1 MKNKKI
7 NDKSN
12 TSSKLK
18 PKDEL
23 VHLINNLNSAIKL
36 YYNSTINIILNFK
49 KNVLNKN
56 KKNDLINIENN
67 LQIFIKDAKYLFN
80 RMKIVRKQS
89 LIEEEKNKKNQG
101 QLYNYCNN
109 NFFYYSNAPTNVKT
123 NPNYFTK
130 ILNYGGHHQ
139 KVIYQSPTNQSH
151 NISKTKSDI
160 FNFTQNSYQKFDMRK
175 KKLLSSD
182 NSISKEIKTKISIPK
197 LKIET
202 YDKDKLIENILNLLK
217 QVNKFNYKIFYEI
230 KEAKYIKKI
239 FNLIL
244 SDLNKLIEVLL
255 KENQDKPD
263 KQCLTERK
271 KIKSCIPNDILIG
284 KNKNDNNLR
293 NIKDLKHN
301 CNSYQKINRTYNN
314 NIISRNPIN
323 QQRYLLSIQKMKSRN
338 NSISIQEKN
347 MRAKSESSK
356 DKEIFK
362 NKIQDNSIFN
372 KTKGN
377 HIRDILIKEG
387 IKEYNNIEKEKDN
400 LILSDKEQQTENNEI
415 KTEIINEINICIEPD
430 QNIKLKEIEREDLIK
445 DLENKIKSLNDDIK
459 TLNNKILNLQK
470 ENDLYKNETE
480 NQNNQINYL
489 NQKLILL
496 NQYIE
501 KKGKKSKEQEQEQEK
516 EKDDNIIID
525 NNIENKNEI
534 NSINESINEETETDL
549 DKLSI
554 KYELL
559 KLDFDKQKL
568 ELEEKDKLLNNYNL
582 YRNLIDSKSS
592 EEKINELIKK
602 HEKEIEQLNQK
613 YIKDILE
620 LKTNLPNCFTP
631 STHEILIDK
640 KFAKYELHWYL
651 LTITAAK
658 NKDYENTFW
667 VSEDEIK
674 NMLNEFKAFKTEE
687 DIEKENMNIY
697 ILAQQKLI
705 NRIESNEDKISNL
718 KKQIQK
724 LKGCK

>member
-1 MKNKKI
+1 MKNKKL
-7 NDKSN
+7 NNKNN

-36 YYNSTINIILNFK
+36 YYNSTINIIVNSK
-49 KNVLNKN
+49 KNILNKN

-67 LQIFIKDAKYLFN
+67 LLIFIKDAKYLFN

-89 LIEEEKNKKNQG
+89 LIEEEQNKKNQG

-139 KVIYQSPTNQSH
+139 KVIYKSPTNQTH

-160 FNFTQNSYQKFDMRK
+160 FNYTQNSYQKLNKERK
-175 KKLLSSD
+175 KLISSD

-197 LKIET
+197 LKIEN

-244 SDLNKLIEVLL
+244 SDLNKLIEVLS
-255 KENQDKPD
+255 KENEDNAD

-271 KIKSCIPNDILIG
+271 KIKSYIPNDLLIV
-284 KNKNDNNLR
+284 KNKNGYNSK

-301 CNSYQKINRTYNN
+301 SNSYQKFNRTYNN

-323 QQRYLLSIQKMKSRN
+323 QKRYLLSIQKMKSRN
-338 NSISIQEKN
+338 DSISIQEKN
-347 MRAKSESSK
+347 IRAKSESSK

-362 NKIQDNSIFN
+362 NKIQDNSNFN
-372 KTKGN
+372 KTKGKN
-377 HIRDILIKEG
+377 IRDILIKEG
-387 IKEYNNIEKEKDN
+387 IKEYNNIKKEKDN

-415 KTEIINEINICIEPD
+415 KTEVINEINIYIEPD
-430 QNIKLKEIEREDLIK
+430 QNIKLKEIEREKVIK

-459 TLNNKILNLQK
+459 ILNDKISNLQK
-470 ENDLYKNETE
+470 ENDLYKNESE

-496 NQYIE
+496 NQYVE
-501 KKGKKSKEQEQEQEK
+501 KKEKKSKEKEQEK
-516 EKDDNIIID
+516 ELNDNIIID
-525 NNIENKNEI
+525 NNIQNKNDS
-534 NSINESINEETETDL
+534 NSINEESETDL

-559 KLDFDKQKL
+559 KLDFDKQKI

-592 EEKINELIKK
+592 EEKINELLKK

-640 KFAKYELHWYL
+640 KFAQYELHWYL
-651 LTITAAK
+651 LTLTAAK
-658 NKDYENTFW
+658 KKDYENTFW

-687 DIEKENMNIY
+687 DIEKENMNVY

-705 NRIESNEDKISNL
+705 NRIESNEDKITNL

>member
-1 MKNKKI
+1 MKNKKL
-7 NDKSN
+7 NDKNNSSN
-12 TSSKLK
+12 KLK

-23 VHLINNLNSAIKL
+23 VYLINNLNSAIKL
-36 YYNSTINIILNFK
+36 FYNSTINIIMNSK
-49 KNVLNKN
+49 KNNLNKN
-56 KKNDLINIENN
+56 TKNDLMNIENN
-67 LQIFIKDAKYLFN
+67 LLIFIKDAKYLFN

-89 LIEEEKNKKNQG
+89 LIEEEQNKKNQG

-130 ILNYGGHHQ
+130 ILNYGHHQ
-139 KVIYQSPTNQSH
+139 KVIYKSPTNKTH
-151 NISKTKSDI
+151 NVSKTKSEI
-160 FNFTQNSYQKFDMRK
+160 NNYTQNSYQKFEKER

-182 NSISKEIKTKISIPK
+182 NSISKENKTKISIPK

-217 QVNKFNYKIFYEI
+217 QINKFNYKIFYEI

-239 FNLIL
+239 FNMIL
-244 SDLNKLIEVLL
+244 SDLNKLIEVLS
-255 KENQDKPD
+255 KENVDKTD
-263 KQCLTERK
+263 TQCLTERK
-271 KIKSCIPNDILIG
+271 KLKSCIPNDILIG
-284 KNKNDNNLR
+284 KNKNGNNLR

-301 CNSYQKINRTYNN
+301 SNSYQKFNRTYNN

-323 QQRYLLSIQKMKSRN
+323 QQRYLLSIQKIKSRN
-338 NSISIQEKN
+338 NIISEQEKN
-347 MRAKSESSK
+347 NRAKSESSK

-372 KTKGN
+372 KTKGK

-387 IKEYNNIEKEKDN
+387 IKEYNNIKKENDD
-400 LILSDKEQQTENNEI
+400 LILSYKEQQTENNEI
-415 KTEIINEINICIEPD
+415 KTEINKEINICIEPD
-430 QNIKLKEIEREDLIK
+430 QNIKLKKIEKENLIK
-445 DLENKIKSLNDDIK
+445 DLENKIKILNDDIK
-459 TLNNKILNLQK
+459 TLNDKILSLQN
-470 ENDLYKNETE
+470 ENEFYKSESE

-496 NQYIE
+496 NQYID
-501 KKGKKSKEQEQEQEK
+501 KKEKKSKEKEQDQEN
-516 EKDDNIIID
+516 EKDDNIIIN
-525 NNIENKNEI
+525 NNIENKND
-534 NSINESINEETETDL
+534 NNSINEETETDI

-559 KLDFDKQKL
+559 KLDFDKQKS
-568 ELEEKDKLLNNYNL
+568 ELEEKEKLLKNYNL

-592 EEKINELIKK
+592 EEKINELLKK

-620 LKTNLPNCFTP
+620 LKTNLPNCFAP

-640 KFAKYELHWYL
+640 KYPQYELHWYL
-651 LTITAAK
+651 LTLTAAK
-658 NKDYENTFW
+658 KKDYENTFW

-674 NMLNEFKAFKTEE
+674 NMLNDFKAFKTEE
-687 DIEKENMNIY
+687 DIEKENMNVY
-697 ILAQQKLI
+697 IMAQQKLI
-705 NRIESNEDKISNL
+705 NRIESNEDKITKL
-718 KKQIQK
+718 KQQIQK

>member
-1 MKNKKI
+1 MKSKKLNNK
-7 NDKSN
+7 NN

-36 YYNSTINIILNFK
+36 YYNSTINIIVNSK
-49 KNVLNKN
+49 KNILNKN

-67 LQIFIKDAKYLFN
+67 LLIFIKDAKYLFN

-89 LIEEEKNKKNQG
+89 LIEEEQNKKNQG

-139 KVIYQSPTNQSH
+139 KVIYKSPTNQTH
-151 NISKTKSDI
+151 NISKNKSDI
-160 FNFTQNSYQKFDMRK
+160 FNYTQNSYQKFDKERK
-175 KKLLSSD
+175 KLISSD

-197 LKIET
+197 LKIEN

-217 QVNKFNYKIFYEI
+217 QVNTFNYKIFYEI

-244 SDLNKLIEVLL
+244 SDLNKLIEVLS
-255 KENQDKPD
+255 KENEDNAD

-271 KIKSCIPNDILIG
+271 KIKSYIPNDLLIV
-284 KNKNDNNLR
+284 KNKNGYNSK

-301 CNSYQKINRTYNN
+301 SNSYQKFNRTYNN

-323 QQRYLLSIQKMKSRN
+323 QKRYLLSIQKMKSRN
-338 NSISIQEKN
+338 DSISIQEKN
-347 MRAKSESSK
+347 IRAKSESSK

-362 NKIQDNSIFN
+362 NKIQDNSNFN
-372 KTKGN
+372 KTKGKN
-377 HIRDILIKEG
+377 IRDILIKEG
-387 IKEYNNIEKEKDN
+387 IKEYNNIKKEKDN

-415 KTEIINEINICIEPD
+415 KTEVINEINIYIEPD
-430 QNIKLKEIEREDLIK
+430 QNIKLKEIEREKVIK

-459 TLNNKILNLQK
+459 ILNDKISNLQK
-470 ENDLYKNETE
+470 ENDLYKNESE

-496 NQYIE
+496 NQYVE
-501 KKGKKSKEQEQEQEK
+501 KKEKKSKEKEQEK
-516 EKDDNIIID
+516 ELNDNIIID
-525 NNIENKNEI
+525 NNIQNKNDS
-534 NSINESINEETETDL
+534 NSINEESETDL

-559 KLDFDKQKL
+559 KLDFDKQKI

-592 EEKINELIKK
+592 EEKINELLKK

-640 KFAKYELHWYL
+640 KFAQYELHWYL
-651 LTITAAK
+651 LTLTAAK
-658 NKDYENTFW
+658 KKDYENTFW

-687 DIEKENMNIY
+687 DIEKENMYVY

-705 NRIESNEDKISNL
+705 NRIESNEDKITNL

>member
-7 NDKSN
+7 NDKYNS
-12 TSSKLK
+12 SSKLK

-36 YYNSTINIILNFK
+36 YYNSTINIILNSK
-49 KNVLNKN
+49 KNILNTN

-67 LQIFIKDAKYLFN
+67 LLIFIKDAKYLFN

-89 LIEEEKNKKNQG
+89 LIEEKQNKKNQG

-130 ILNYGGHHQ
+130 ILNYGHHQ
-139 KVIYQSPTNQSH
+139 KVIYNSPTNKTH
-151 NISKTKSDI
+151 NISKNKSDI
-160 FNFTQNSYQKFDMRK
+160 INYTQNSYQKFNKER

-182 NSISKEIKTKISIPK
+182 NSISKEIKSKISIPK

-217 QVNKFNYKIFYEI
+217 QINKFNYKIFNEV

-239 FNLIL
+239 FNMIL
-244 SDLNKLIEVLL
+244 SDLNKLIEVLS
-255 KENQDKPD
+255 KENEDKTD
-263 KQCLTERK
+263 TQCLTERK
-271 KIKSCIPNDILIG
+271 KIKSCIQNDILIG
-284 KNKNDNNLR
+284 KNKNGNNLR

-301 CNSYQKINRTYNN
+301 SNLFQKFNRTYNNN

-323 QQRYLLSIQKMKSRN
+323 QQRYLFSIQKIKSRN
-338 NSISIQEKN
+338 ESISVQEKN
-347 MRAKSESSK
+347 IRAKSESSK

-362 NKIQDNSIFN
+362 NKIQDNSIVN
-372 KTKGN
+372 KTKGKY
-377 HIRDILIKEG
+377 IRDILIKEG
-387 IKEYNNIEKEKDN
+387 IKEYNNIKKEKDD
-400 LILSDKEQQTENNEI
+400 LLLSDKEQQTENNEI
-415 KTEIINEINICIEPD
+415 KTEIIKERNICIEPE
-430 QNIKLKEIEREDLIK
+430 QNLKLKEIERENLIK
-445 DLENKIKSLNDDIK
+445 DLENKIKILNDDIK
-459 TLNNKILNLQK
+459 TLNDKILNLQK
-470 ENDLYKNETE
+470 ENDIYKNESE

-496 NQYIE
+496 NQYID
-501 KKGKKSKEQEQEQEK
+501 KKEKKSKKEENEK
-516 EKDDNIIID
+516 EKEKNDNIIID
-525 NNIENKNEI
+525 NNIENKNAS
-534 NSINESINEETETDL
+534 NSINEETETDL

-559 KLDFDKQKL
+559 KLDFDKQKS
-568 ELEEKDKLLNNYNL
+568 ELEEKDKLLKNYNL

-592 EEKINELIKK
+592 EEKINELLKK

-640 KFAKYELHWYL
+640 KFSQYELHWYL
-651 LTITAAK
+651 LTLTAAK
-658 NKDYENTFW
+658 KKDYENTFW

-697 ILAQQKLI
+697 ILSQQKLI
-705 NRIESNEDKISNL
+705 NRIESNEDKITNL